1 MKQTKILIIIFFINF
16 LAVSCFSQLPVLNEN
31 TMVKKFYEISQN
43 NLYWFSSN
51 KNIKRANE
59 WLTAIEFS
67 DNLGLASNK
76 LQIAQIR
83 SALANKKKS
92 DIFYKEQVD
101 KQITAMVLNFI
112 KELQQGSMIFD
123 YDEVSTQN
131 DSAYVYQLLNSKT
144 KEPVSKIIELLDCND
159 RDYMILKKFLQDS
172 ISAKDTLKYKAVIN
186 AMNYRRFIRFNRQSE
201 YIYVNIPTAE
211 AEYYR
216 NDSLYLK
223 MRTVVGKKSKPTPT
237 IASYITSIVTF
248 PYWNVPHSIAV
259 NELLHKVQENDN
271 YLEQH
276 NYEVVDSNSI
286 VIEDSELKWE
296 DYTPRNFPYYF
307 RQSTGSDNA
316 LGVLK
321 FNLQNP
327 FSIFLHSTSSQA
339 SFARDS
345 RFLSHGCIRLEKPL
359 ELANALLRGNINIK
373 ELLSGKKNSKSN
385 TVMLTQKVPVFIIY
399 CLAIVENE
407 NVVFLEDVYGL
418 GK

>member
-1 MKQTKILIIIFFINF
+1 MLIFFVNF
-16 LAVSCFSQLPVLNEN
+16 LAVSSFSQLPILNEN
-31 TMVKKFYEISQN
+31 SMLQSFYNINLE

-51 KNIKRANE
+51 KSIKRANE
-59 WLTAIEFS
+59 WLTAIES
-67 DNLGLASNK
+67 AEKLGIVSNK
-76 LQIAQIR
+76 LQINQIR
-83 SALANKKKS
+83 IALKSKKTK
-92 DIFYKEQVD
+92 DPFFNTQTD
-101 KQITAMVLNFI
+101 KQITGLVLDFL
-112 KELQQGSMIFD
+112 KEFQQGNIIFD
-123 YDEVSTQN
+123 YDEVSIQN
-131 DSAYVYQLLNSKT
+131 DSVYVYQLLNSKT

-159 RDYMILKKFLQDS
+159 KDYMILKKFLQDS
-172 ISAKDTLKYKAVIN
+172 VSEQDTFKYKAVIK
-186 AMNYRRFIRFNRQSE
+186 AMNYRKYIRFNRQSE
-201 YIYVNIPTAE
+201 YIFVNIPSAE

-223 MRTVVGKKSKPTPT
+223 MKTVVGKKSKPTPC
-237 IASYITSIVTF
+237 ISSYITSIVTF

-276 NYEVVDSNSI
+276 NYEVVDSI
-286 VIEDSELKWE
+286 GILIEDSLLNWE
-296 DYTPRNFPYYF
+296 RFTARNFPYYF

-339 SFARDS
+339 SFARDY

-373 ELLSGKKNSKSN
+373 ELISGKKHSKSN

>member
-1 MKQTKILIIIFFINF
+1 MMQNRILIIIFFNF
-16 LAVSCFSQLPVLNEN
+16 IAVSCYSQLPVLSEN
-31 TMVKKFYEISQN
+31 TMVQKFYEIGQN

-83 SALANKKKS
+83 SALANKKKN

-101 KQITAMVLNFI
+101 KQITAIALNFI

-172 ISAKDTLKYKAVIN
+172 ISENNTLKYKAVIK
-186 AMNYRRFIRFNRQSE
+186 AMNYRRYIRFNRQSE
-201 YIYVNIPTAE
+201 YIFVNIPSAE

-223 MRTVVGKKSKPTPT
+223 MKTVVGKKSKPTPT
-237 IASYITSIVTF
+237 ISSYITSIVTF

-286 VIEDSELKWE
+286 VIEDSELNWK

-307 RQSTGSDNA
+307 RQSTGINNA

-327 FSIFLHSTSSQA
+327 FSIFLHSTSNIA
-339 SFARDS
+339 TFGNDY

-359 ELANALLRGNINIK
+359 ELADALLRGNIDIE
-373 ELLSGKKNSKSN
+373 ELKNGKAHTKSKTIALSNKI
-385 TVMLTQKVPVFIIY
+385 PIFIIY
-399 CLAIVENE
+399 CLAIVESG
-407 NVVFLEDVYGL
+407 NVVFLKDVY
-418 GK
+418 